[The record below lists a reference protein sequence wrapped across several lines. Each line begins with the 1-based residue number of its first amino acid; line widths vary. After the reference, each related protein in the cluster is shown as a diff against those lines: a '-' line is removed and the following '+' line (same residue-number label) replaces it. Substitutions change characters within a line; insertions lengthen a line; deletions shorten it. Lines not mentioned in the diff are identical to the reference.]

1 VSTRPP
7 SIINRVLLPGLAF
20 KAVVIGGG
28 YATGRELAEFFLPAG
43 PVGGILGMM
52 LAMLIWSI
60 VCTLTFV
67 FAYETRSFDYRAFFG
82 QLLGRWA
89 VTFEIAYFAFLILVL
104 AVFGAASGAI
114 GQALFGWRPVAGTL
128 ALAAGILIVVICGQG
143 AVERLFKLV
152 SLFLYAVYILFFVLT
167 FSRFGS
173 LIDAH
178 LRLGAPISG
187 WFAGGVT
194 YASYN
199 VIGAVLILP
208 VLRHL
213 TSRKDAVVAGTLCGP
228 LAIAPGLLFFT
239 CLLAFYPGIASQ
251 ELPSDFILRAL
262 HRPLF
267 HLTFEA
273 MVFFALLESSVGFV
287 HAFNVR
293 LAALYRQHGMT
304 TPVAVRILVPTAIVM
319 GAMFVAAAVGLVE
332 LIAKGY
338 RLMAVAIIAIFILP
352 LCTIGVAKL
361 VRMRRA
367 CKDFSPRA

>member
-1 VSTRPP
+1 MSTRPP

-43 PVGGILGMM
+43 PMGGILGMA

-67 FAYETRSFDYRAFFG
+67 FAYETRSSDYRAFFG

-89 VTFEIAYFAFLILVL
+89 VTFEIAYFAFLTLIL

-114 GQALFGWRPVAGTL
+114 GQALFGWRPVVGTL
-128 ALAAGILIVVICGQG
+128 ALATGILIVVICGQG

-152 SLFLYAVYILFFVLT
+152 SLFLYAVYIAFFVLT
-167 FSRFGS
+167 FSRFGG
-173 LIDAH
+173 LIEAH
-178 LRLGAPISG
+178 LRPAASMSG
-187 WFAGGVT
+187 WFVGGAT

-213 TSRKDAVVAGTLCGP
+213 TSRKDAVIAGTLCGP
-228 LAIAPGLLFFT
+228 LAIAPALLFFT
-239 CLLAFYPGIASQ
+239 CLLAFYPGIGSQ
-251 ELPSDFILRAL
+251 ELPADFILRAL

-287 HAFNVR
+287 YAFNAR
-293 LAALYRQHGMT
+293 LAALYRSHGRA
-304 TPVAVRILVPTAIVM
+304 TPLAVRILVPTAIVT

-352 LCTIGVAKL
+352 LCTIGIVKL
-361 VRMRRA
+361 LKR
-367 CKDFSPRA
+367 

>member
-1 VSTRPP
+1 MSTRVP
-7 SIINRVLLPGLAF
+7 SIVNRLLLPGLAF

-43 PVGGILGMM
+43 PVGGILGMV
-52 LAMLIWSI
+52 LAMVIWSI

-67 FAYETRSFDYRAFFG
+67 FAYETRSCDYRAFFG
-82 QLLGRWA
+82 QLLGRCA
-89 VTFEIAYFAFLILVL
+89 VAFEIAYFAFLILVL

-114 GQALFGWRPVAGTL
+114 GQALFGWPPVAGTL
-128 ALAAGILIVVICGQG
+128 ALAAGILIVVVCGQG

-152 SLFLYAVYILFFVLT
+152 SLFLYAVYIVFFVLT
-167 FSRFGS
+167 FSRYGGA
-173 LIDAH
+173 IGAH
-178 LRLGAPISG
+178 LKTAAPISG
-187 WFAGGVT
+187 WFSGGVT

-213 TSRKDAVVAGTLCGP
+213 TSRKDAVIAGTLCGP
-228 LAIAPGLLFFT
+228 LAIAPGVLFFT
-239 CLLAFYPGIASQ
+239 CLLAFYPGIGSQ

-267 HLTFEA
+267 HLIFEA

-287 HAFNVR
+287 HAFNAR
-293 LAALYRQHGMT
+293 LAAIYRRRGRE
-304 TPVAVRILVPTAIVM
+304 TPMAVRIVVPTAIVV

-338 RLMAVAIIAIFILP
+338 RAMAVALIVIFIVP
-352 LCTIGVAKL
+352 LCTIGLAKL
-361 VRMRRA
+361 RNR
-367 CKDFSPRA
+367 

>member
-1 VSTRPP
+1 MSTRVP
-7 SIINRVLLPGLAF
+7 SIVNRLLLPGLAF

-43 PVGGILGMM
+43 PVGGILGMV
-52 LAMLIWSI
+52 LAMVIWSI

-67 FAYETRSFDYRAFFG
+67 FAYETRSCDYRAFFG
-82 QLLGRWA
+82 QLLGRCA
-89 VTFEIAYFAFLILVL
+89 VAFEIAYFAFLILVL

-114 GQALFGWRPVAGTL
+114 GQALFGWPPVAGTL
-128 ALAAGILIVVICGQG
+128 ALAAGILIVVVCGQG

-152 SLFLYAVYILFFVLT
+152 SLFLYAVYIVFFVLT
-167 FSRFGS
+167 FSRYGGA
-173 LIDAH
+173 IGAH
-178 LRLGAPISG
+178 LKTAAPISG
-187 WFAGGVT
+187 WFSGGVT

-213 TSRKDAVVAGTLCGP
+213 TSRKDAVIAGTLCGP

-239 CLLAFYPGIASQ
+239 CLLAFYPGIGSQ

-267 HLTFEA
+267 HLIFEA

-287 HAFNVR
+287 HAFNAR
-293 LAALYRQHGMT
+293 LAAIYRRRGRE
-304 TPVAVRILVPTAIVM
+304 TPMAVRIVVPTAIVV

-338 RLMAVAIIAIFILP
+338 RAMAVALIVIFIVP
-352 LCTIGVAKL
+352 LCTIGLAKL
-361 VRMRRA
+361 RNR
-367 CKDFSPRA
+367 

>member
-1 VSTRPP
+1 VSTRLP

-43 PVGGILGMM
+43 PVGGILGMA

-60 VCTLTFV
+60 VCTLSFV
-67 FAYETRSFDYRAFFG
+67 FAYETRSSDYRAFFG
-82 QLLGRWA
+82 QLLGRCA
-89 VTFEIAYFAFLILVL
+89 VTFEVAYFAFLILVL

-114 GQALFGWRPVAGTL
+114 GQALFGWPPVAGTL

-152 SLFLYAVYILFFVLT
+152 SLFLYAVYIVFFILT
-167 FSRFGS
+167 FSQFGGA
-173 LIDAH
+173 IGAH
-178 LRLGAPISG
+178 LRAGAPTSG

-213 TSRKDAVVAGTLCGP
+213 TSRRDAVIAGTLCGP

-239 CLLAFYPGIASQ
+239 CLLAFYPGIGAQ

-287 HAFNVR
+287 HAFNAR
-293 LAALYRQHGMT
+293 LAALYRRHGRE

-338 RLMAVAIIAIFILP
+338 RVMAIAIVAIFILP
-352 LCTIGVAKL
+352 LCTVGIAKL
-361 VRMRRA
+361 RKGCSA
-367 CKDFSPRA
+367 

>member
-1 VSTRPP
+1 MSTRLP

-43 PVGGILGMM
+43 PVGGLLGMA
-52 LAMLIWSI
+52 LAMVIWS
-60 VCTLTFV
+60 VACTLTFV
-67 FAYETRSFDYRAFFG
+67 FAYETRSSDYRAFFG

-89 VTFEIAYFAFLILVL
+89 ITFEIAYFAFLILVL

-114 GQALFGWRPVAGTL
+114 GQALFGWPPVAGTL
-128 ALAAGILIVVICGQG
+128 VLAAAILAVVIGGQG

-152 SLFLYAVYILFFVLT
+152 SLFLYAVYIIFFVLT
-167 FSRFGS
+167 FSRFGA
-173 LIDAH
+173 LIDEH
-178 LRLGAPISG
+178 LRTPVPISG

-213 TSRKDAVVAGTLCGP
+213 TSRKDAVIAGILCGP

-239 CLLAFYPGIASQ
+239 CLLAFYPGINSQ

-262 HRPLF
+262 QRPLF
-267 HLTFEA
+267 HVTFEA

-287 HAFNVR
+287 HAFNAR
-293 LAALYRQHGMT
+293 LAALYRSRGRE
-304 TPVAVRILVPTAIVM
+304 TPVAVRVLVPTAIVI

-338 RLMAVAIIAIFILP
+338 RAMAVAIIAIFILP
-352 LCTIGVAKL
+352 LCTIGIVKL
-361 VRMRRA
+361 LKRWPW
-367 CKDFSPRA
+367 DPSPRSY

>member
-1 VSTRPP
+1 MRPP

-43 PVGGILGMM
+43 PVGGILGMA

-67 FAYETRSFDYRAFFG
+67 LAYETRSADYRAFFG

-89 VTFEIAYFAFLILVL
+89 VTFEVAYFAFLILVL
-104 AVFGAASGAI
+104 AVYGAASGAI
-114 GQALFGWRPVAGTL
+114 GQALFGWRPLVGTL
-128 ALAAGILIVVICGQG
+128 ALATGILIVVICGQG

-152 SLFLYAVYILFFVLT
+152 SLFLYAVYIAFFVLT
-167 FSRFGS
+167 FNRFGG
-173 LIDAH
+173 LIGAH
-178 LRLGAPISG
+178 LRPGAPISG
-187 WFAGGVT
+187 WFVGGVT

-208 VLRHL
+208 MLRHL
-213 TSRKDAVVAGTLCGP
+213 TSRKDAVIAGTLCGP

-239 CLLAFYPGIASQ
+239 CLLAFYPGIGSQ

-267 HLTFEA
+267 HLTFEV

-287 HAFNVR
+287 HAFNAR
-293 LAALYRQHGMT
+293 LAALYRRHGRA
-304 TPVAVRILVPTAIVM
+304 TPVTVRILVPTGIVM

-352 LCTIGVAKL
+352 LCTIGIAKL
-361 VRMRRA
+361 LKGDGQTLVN
-367 CKDFSPRA
+367 